1 MPESAVNHV
10 VEKLNE
16 RSEHGTQSRP
26 HIAEAL
32 EIVEAVVL
40 ALVAVATAWSGYQAA
55 RWDTHRAERYA
66 ESAKMRIGMEELDTL
81 AGQEHIYD
89 LISFNSWIAA
99 KAKGNQ
105 RLADIFEKRF
115 RDEYRTAFT
124 AWLNTDPFNNPK
136 ALPGPVFMPEYRNAK
151 REEAK
156 RLKAEAAAIFERGT
170 QAGDMGDRYVR
181 ITVLLASVLLIVA
194 IGQRFHVTTVRT
206 GLLIAAFLLLSIPMW
221 NLFMLWRTQ

>member
-1 MPESAVNHV
+1 
-10 VEKLNE
+10 
-16 RSEHGTQSRP
+16 
-26 HIAEAL
+26 
-32 EIVEAVVL
+32 
-40 ALVAVATAWSGYQAA
+40 
-55 RWDTHRAERYA
+55 
-66 ESAKMRIGMEELDTL
+66 MEELDTL

-105 RLADIFEKRF
+105 TLADIFEKRL

-156 RLKAEAAAIFERGT
+156 
-170 QAGDMGDRYVR
+170 
-181 ITVLLASVLLIVA
+181 
-194 IGQRFHVTTVRT
+194 H
-206 GLLIAAFLLLSIPMW
+206 
-221 NLFMLWRTQ
+221 